1 MHFVCSRLL
10 DQKSRDKIDC
20 YTCEQYH
27 LQYHFATLWI
37 QETRIRGGR
46 PAAIAGFDPVGA
58 AEKKIKYAARI
69 FFPLALVCP
78 ARPAL
83 PPASQWRPKT
93 AGVDVGYSAARAP
106 SHTLRPAPYRY
117 LPRLTR
123 MCNSASV
130 HVARRG
136 QPHVR
141 AGGSGHAPL
150 ATTIGTPVATL
161 LHALLTCPPV
171 PPPVPLL

>member
-1 MHFVCSRLL
+1 L
-10 DQKSRDKIDC
+10 I
-20 YTCEQYH
+20 
-27 LQYHFATLWI
+27 ATLVSSTI
-37 QETRIRGGR
+37 YSTTSRHCRFRR
-46 PAAIAGFDPVGA
+46 PGSVVDAQQRSPGSIPLAPQK
-58 AEKKIKYAARI
+58 KKIKYAARI

-78 ARPAL
+78 ASPAL